1 MADADYTTDA
11 EALFERFASRH
22 GLQYSVTPDAPI
34 EVMWEFPEQP
44 KLSLPITLGLQNFDE
59 LNFGVSDFWSYF
71 FPFPDVAPHFESI
84 LDAWVEGEARVG
96 KTGWHSRILQVRN
109 NDLWETV
116 YSAGGCLFPFQR
128 KSRDFISNDTHC

>member
-1 MADADYTTDA
+1 MAHRDFTEKAQ
-11 EALFERFASRH
+11 ALFQRFADRH

-44 KLSLPITLGLQNFDE
+44 KLSLPIILGLQNLDE

-71 FPFPDVAPHFESI
+71 FPFPDVAEHFESI
-84 LDAWVEGEARVG
+84 LDACVKGDARVG
-96 KTGWHSRILQVRN
+96 KTGSRSRILQMRK

-116 YSAGGCLFPFQR
+116 YGAGGCIFLFYQKPR
-128 KSRDFISNDTHC
+128 NFIRNDTHY

>member
-1 MADADYTTDA
+1 MAHRDFTEKAQ
-11 EALFERFASRH
+11 ALFQRFAARH

-44 KLSLPITLGLQNFDE
+44 KLSLPIILGLQNLDE

-71 FPFPDVAPHFESI
+71 FPFPDVVEDFEAI
-84 LDAWVEGEARVG
+84 LDAWVVGDARVG
-96 KTGWHSRILQVRN
+96 KTGSRSRILQMRK

-116 YSAGGCLFPFQR
+116 YGAGGCIFPFYR
-128 KSRDFISNDTHC
+128 KPRDFIINI